1 MPIALDMS
9 NFKMNVGDIKSL
21 NNLCREKIMKLNSF
35 SPIPEDDDELHLPE
49 LVYWASLGDIEQVE
63 QALQE
68 GLDVNSAD
76 EEGYSA
82 LHAAAENDHLE
93 VVKLLISKGA
103 DINHRSTYTALELA
117 EMAGNQE
124 IVSYLKSLKGI
135 A

>member
-1 MPIALDMS
+1 MRLQERLYNSI
-9 NFKMNVGDIKSL
+9 
-21 NNLCREKIMKLNSF
+21 NNLKFLGVSFMKLNSF

-117 EMAGNQE
+117 EMAENQE

>member
-1 MPIALDMS
+1 MQFD
-9 NFKMNVGDIKSL
+9 
-21 NNLCREKIMKLNSF
+21 SF

-93 VVKLLISKGA
+93 VVKLLVSKGA
-103 DINHRSTYTALELA
+103 DVDHRSIYTALELA
-117 EMAGNQE
+117 EMAGNKD
-124 IVSYLKSLKGI
+124 VVAYLKSLKGGI
-135 A
+135 

>member
-1 MPIALDMS
+1 MTPLSFIYLI
-9 NFKMNVGDIKSL
+9 NQKFLEGD
-21 NNLCREKIMKLNSF
+21 RMQFDSF

-93 VVKLLISKGA
+93 VVKLLVSKGA
-103 DINHRSTYTALELA
+103 DVDHRSTYTALELA
-117 EMAGNQE
+117 EMAGNKD
-124 IVSYLKSLKGI
+124 VVAYLKSLKGGI
-135 A
+135 

>member
-1 MPIALDMS
+1 MT
-9 NFKMNVGDIKSL
+9 IK
-21 NNLCREKIMKLNSF
+21 SF

-93 VVKLLISKGA
+93 VVKLLVSKGA
-103 DINHRSTYTALELA
+103 DVDHRSTCTALELA
-117 EMAGNQE
+117 EMAGNKD
-124 IVSYLKSLKGI
+124 VVAYLKSLKGGI
-135 A
+135 